1 MIRNTLP
8 NKSGDRETLKKIITT
23 VQNLSFNLHIVSEDL
38 VRAFYKL
45 LYLRFCDSNGQCKN
59 TV

>member
-1 MIRNTLP
+1 MIKNTLP

-23 VQNLSFNLHIVSEDL
+23 VKNLSFNLHIVGEDL

-45 LYLRFCDSNGQCKN
+45 LNLQFCDSNGQCKN